1 MPRKTKAPHKGEMRK
16 WGDLLMLVRLHT
28 MMLQDQ
34 LIEEADI
41 KAYMKDILREVER
54 VNKKERVGMTGGMK
68 FWKSLMYAL
77 GFTATVTDTDAV
89 VGVHIV
95 NATTGAGIGV
105 DGNGQ
110 TYQFQTNTTNTTST
124 EIAVTKGFDMEAA
137 RAELTKDPLAAAVL
151 NNVFNL
157 SDSEDEAKIQLTLY
171 FNRPVDYSEVKSS
184 VVGMPLSLSP
194 DGYALAEKT
203 TVDPKWLN
211 ATKHL
216 MRKANEEL
224 DSICQLIIQEGVRE
238 LPKKT
243 REYGCS

>member
-1 MPRKTKAPHKGEMRK
+1 MAVT
-16 WGDLLMLVRLHT
+16 DVCVR
-28 MMLQDQ
+28 
-34 LIEEADI
+34 
-41 KAYMKDILREVER
+41 
-54 VNKKERVGMTGGMK
+54 
-68 FWKSLMYAL
+68 
-77 GFTATVTDTDAV
+77 FTATVTDPDVV

-105 DGNGQ
+105 NGNGQ

-137 RAELTKDPLAAAVL
+137 RAELMKDPLASTVL
-151 NNVFNL
+151 STVFNL
-157 SDSEDEAKIQLTLY
+157 SDSEDEAKLQLTLY
-171 FNRPVDYSEVKSS
+171 FTRPVDYSDVKSS

-211 ATKHL
+211 ATRYL

-224 DSICQLIIQEGVRE
+224 DRVCQLIIQEGMRE
-238 LPKKT
+238 LPKKPDNMDAIKSGWTGSRGRDIYGINTDMT
-243 REYGCS
+243 RLNQML